1 MKKNRKNKPAL
12 PPNLPP
18 EQEQII
24 EEQPKKQPFLKRLL
38 FGAETPDL
46 SELEAG
52 STTILDILSPTLHY
66 GLRLLHDRRRKL
78 AGPAGRGWRRRQHF
92 VPL

>member
-24 EEQPKKQPFLKRLL
+24 EEQPKKRL
-38 FGAETPDL
+38 
-46 SELEAG
+46 S
-52 STTILDILSPTLHY
+52 H
-66 GLRLLHDRRRKL
+66 
-78 AGPAGRGWRRRQHF
+78 
-92 VPL
+92 